1 VSFTYPDLIW
11 IGGIVVLLVAY
22 GSWRQ
27 ARRRAK
33 LATFLGGRRAVA
45 RISSPGL
52 LRSRFE
58 RVLLLG
64 GAAAVL
70 SLAAAEPVSPDR
82 RPEPP
87 PPQPHD
93 VMIAI
98 DVSASM
104 QAADVEPNRLGRA
117 IEAAGILVASLDG
130 ARVGL
135 VLFGGQTYPLTPPTH
150 DRGVLAFLMGG
161 VTPTIASAHD
171 PGTLV
176 SSGLDAAASMFQPTE
191 GAAPRRTIL
200 LLSDGGAGEP
210 DGAVLAAVSRAA
222 ADGIEVHTI
231 GMGTEA
237 GANMVMP
244 QAPFQLG
251 GTIRDRTGQP
261 AVSRAR
267 QPLLREIAAAGG
279 GTYATGTDAGQL
291 AALERLLERPA
302 PAPLAPVEG
311 PSWASIDPVRLLAV
325 LAFVCLL
332 IEGLLDA
339 RVPRLAPLPRRRVA

>member
-1 VSFTYPDLIW
+1 MGAPAS
-11 IGGIVVLLVAY
+11 
-22 GSWRQ
+22 RM
-27 ARRRAK
+27 AR
-33 LATFLGGRRAVA
+33 
-45 RISSPGL
+45 SSP
-52 LRSRFE
+52 RS
-58 RVLLLG
+58 
-64 GAAAVL
+64 A
-70 SLAAAEPVSPDR
+70 
-82 RPEPP
+82 
-87 PPQPHD
+87 
-93 VMIAI
+93 
-98 DVSASM
+98 
-104 QAADVEPNRLGRA
+104 
-117 IEAAGILVASLDG
+117 
-130 ARVGL
+130 
-135 VLFGGQTYPLTPPTH
+135 
-150 DRGVLAFLMGG
+150 
-161 VTPTIASAHD
+161 
-171 PGTLV
+171 
-176 SSGLDAAASMFQPTE
+176 
-191 GAAPRRTIL
+191 
-200 LLSDGGAGEP
+200 
-210 DGAVLAAVSRAA
+210 RAA

-279 GTYATGTDAGQL
+279 GTYAAGTDAGQL